1 LSTFA
6 KPQSVRLSKV
16 RYI

>member
-6 KPQSVRLSKV
+6 KPKSVRLSKV